1 MEDCR
6 VTWFHLILLVLNH
19 MGMSTMSKQIGILEH
34 DAALAKLAQLR
45 ARITP
50 AAPISAD
57 EYSQRLERARAL
69 MQRAGV
75 DALLIN
81 AGASLRY
88 FAGVP
93 WGATERLVGLLITA
107 SGAPIMI
114 CPVFEEGSLDAV
126 LKIPVEKRL
135 WEEHEDPHALVAG
148 ALRERGARTLALD
161 PGAAFAIHSGLCK
174 HLEANK
180 LTDASVIIDTCRMAK
195 SAAELALIQ
204 QASDMTL
211 EVHKLCAA
219 IACEGLASD
228 TLVRFIDHA
237 HRALGADNG
246 STFCI
251 VQYGHATAYPHGI
264 PGVQHL
270 NEGELVL
277 IDTGCTV
284 QGYHSDITRTW
295 IYGTPD
301 AEQQRIWELEHQTQA
316 AAFAAVRPGIACEEV
331 DAAARRTLQ
340 AAGLGPDY
348 RLPGLPHR
356 TGHGC
361 GLSIHE
367 APYLVRGNRIPLVK
381 GVVASNEPMIV
392 IPGRFGVRLEDHFY
406 VTEDGAGWFT
416 PPSPAIDQPFV

>member
-1 MEDCR
+1 
-6 VTWFHLILLVLNH
+6 
-19 MGMSTMSKQIGILEH
+19 MSKQIGILEYN
-34 DAALAKLAQLR
+34 AALAQLVQTR
-45 ARITP
+45 TRITP
-50 AAPISAD
+50 AAPIGAD
-57 EYSQRLERARAL
+57 EYGQRLTRARAL
-69 MQRAGV
+69 MRAAGV
-75 DALLIN
+75 DALLIS

-93 WGATERLVGLLITA
+93 WGASERLVGLVVTA
-107 SGAPIMI
+107 TGAPVVI
-114 CPVFEEGSLDAV
+114 CPVFEEGSLDPV
-126 LKIPVEKRL
+126 LRIPAEKRL
-135 WEEHEDPHALVAG
+135 WEEHEDPYLLVAG
-148 ALRERGARTLALD
+148 VMRERGARTLALD
-161 PGAAFAIHSGLCK
+161 PGAAFAIHSGLCR
-174 HLEANK
+174 HLEPGVI
-180 LTDASVIIDTCRMAK
+180 TDATRIIDTCRMSK

-211 EVHKLCAA
+211 EVHRLCAA
-219 IACEGLASD
+219 IAREGLGSD
-228 TLVRFIDHA
+228 ELVRFIDHA

-270 NEGELVL
+270 HEGDLVL

-301 AEQQRIWELEHQTQA
+301 ADQQRIWELEQKTQA
-316 AAFAAVRPGIACEEV
+316 AAFAAVRPGALCEDV
-331 DAAARRTLQ
+331 DAAARRCLQ

-367 APYLVRGNRIPLVK
+367 APYLVRGNQTPLVA

-392 IPGRFGVRLEDHFY
+392 VPGKFGVRLEDHFY
-406 VTEDGAGWFT
+406 VTEEGAGWFT
-416 PPSPAIDQPFV
+416 PPSPAIDCPFVD